1 MFIERIDD
9 IKAEGIDGCQ
19 IIGQIYII
27 PDEYKFHIDTSPEVV
42 LAVWKEIIDET
53 AKFFEREGNEKA
65 EGVMVVSNNKAN
77 IVKIWTRAEF
87 DNFQRFFSKLSEK
100 QLPY

>member
-9 IKAEGIDGCQ
+9 IKAVGIDGDQ

-27 PDEYKFHIDTSPEVV
+27 TDEYKFHIDTSPEAVI
-42 LAVWKEIIDET
+42 AVWKATIDET
-53 AKFFEREGNEKA
+53 EKFFRKEGNEKA
-65 EGVMVVSNNKAN
+65 DDIMVVSNNKAN

-87 DNFQRFFSKLSEK
+87 DNFQQFFSKLSEK
-100 QLPY
+100 